1 MQKIY
6 LHGIYNKY
14 FTGKGVE
21 KAINEGYIENTEME
35 EQKSDSTI
43 QNEETGEIIEDNETS
58 VKVSELIMDD
68 FTMSMSFEVTLSDKI
83 KNIITAEEVME
94 MNFSYII
101 IYDENR
107 NILNTVNEDNLKKF
121 SNENNITPN
130 QLINSG
136 VNIFTSEKNGNKVKV
151 VYNFYTGGKS
161 IYPKNKELYIDI
173 NKIKVSKNETV
184 LGDEEITIKGNWN
197 FKVEVPEKM
206 YNRQSV
212 TYIQKSTTN
221 PDFNVTSATLYNTG
235 MEIKIKLKAEKQM
248 NLKDIYSSICPELDF
263 YWTLEKDDE
272 LRSLDILNYFENKA
286 RSNPKYQELMKKEM
300 EKWKFEKYLTNN
312 KGERF
317 DFSVGP
323 RENGSASIDENGIMT
338 STCTFDLTQYD
349 ATDEITLHLEYK
361 GNKAEVLLQ
370 KANN

>member
-35 EQKSDSTI
+35 EQKSNSTI
-43 QNEETGEIIEDNETS
+43 QNKETGEMIEDTETS

-68 FTMSMSFEVTLSDKI
+68 FTMSMTFEVTLSDKI
-83 KNIITAEEVME
+83 KNITTAEEVME
-94 MNFSYII
+94 MNFPDII
-101 IYDENR
+101 IYDENN

-121 SNENNITPN
+121 SDENNINPN

-136 VNIFTSEKNGNKVKV
+136 VNIFTSEKNGNKVNV
-151 VYNFYTGGKS
+151 VYNFYTGGES
-161 IYPKNKELYIDI
+161 IYPKSKEIHVDI
-173 NKIKVSKNETV
+173 NKIKISKNET
-184 LGDEEITIKGNWN
+184 LIGDEEITIKGDWN

-206 YNRQSV
+206 YNRESV

-221 PDFNVTSATLYNTG
+221 QNFNVTSATLYNTG
-235 MEIKIKLKAEKQM
+235 MEIKIKLKAEKPM
-248 NLKDIYSSICPELDF
+248 SSKDIYSSISPELAF
-263 YWTLEKDDE
+263 YWTLDEDDE
-272 LRSLDILNYFENKA
+272 LRSIDILNYLENKV
-286 RSNPKYQELMKKEM
+286 RSNPEYQELVKKEM
-300 EKWKFEKYLTNN
+300 EKWKFEKYLTNS

-361 GNKAEVLLQ
+361 GNKAEILLQ